1 MADSILIDKLDLLA
15 RIGVT
20 ELERARPQRVTVSI
34 VLEPLAAFSDL
45 GDRLENTVDYAQV
58 CVGVKEI
65 AAARERNLIETLA
78 EDIATGLLRQFPLRA
93 VEVTARKFV
102 LPGTES
108 VGTAIRR
115 VAGSVGGGLL

>member
-1 MADSILIDKLDLLA
+1 MADAILIDKLEMFA

-20 ELERARPQRVTVSI
+20 EQERAQPQRVTVSL
-34 VLEPLAAFSDL
+34 VLEPRAAFSDL

-58 CVGVKEI
+58 CVAAKEI

-78 EDIATGLLRQFPLRA
+78 EDIATGLLRRFPLRA
-93 VEVTARKFV
+93 VEVVARKFV

-108 VGTAIRR
+108 VGAAIRR
-115 VAGSVGGGLL
+115 VAG